1 MENMENEEK
10 NIEQNKEL
18 SLQEQLEAQDEFAF
32 LDEEPIQEN
41 NEEVQQDVLSA
52 DGGIQEEVETLQED
66 KDSLDLFEASK
77 EINNQD
83 EDTMQEEVNDI
94 QELQE
99 EIEQTVKT
107 NDDILDEEFED
118 FSDNEVDNEL
128 IEKPEIEPQSCV
140 SFEDEIE
147 ETAKENPQSLITVRP
162 VKFQEFENTHPNRT
176 IKKNLDLIQ
185 DVSMHISVELGR
197 TKSSIR
203 QVMALEKA
211 SIVELDKIAGEQV
224 EIFVNQKLVAKGE
237 VIVIEDKF
245 GVRVTST
252 TSPKAE

>member
-1 MENMENEEK
+1 MENEEK

-52 DGGIQEEVETLQED
+52 DGGIQEEIEATQED
-66 KDSLDLFEASK
+66 EDSLDLFEASK

-128 IEKPEIEPQSCV
+128 IEKPEIEPQSCI
-140 SFEDEIE
+140 SIE
-147 ETAKENPQSLITVRP
+147 EENEEDLKETVSNLITVRP
-162 VKFQEFENTHPNRT
+162 VKFQEFENTPPNRT

-185 DVSMHISVELGR
+185 DVSMHVSVELGR

-224 EIFVNQKLVAKGE
+224 EIYVNQRLVAKGE

>member
-1 MENMENEEK
+1 MENEEK